1 MRKILIHQS
10 GPFFKGKTHTLE
22 KPLRGKGIHQLHRIR
37 RILKLVTSQLPKG
50 VITYKIEII

>member
-1 MRKILIHQS
+1 MKKILIHQS
-10 GPFFKGKTHTLE
+10 GTFFKGETITLE

-37 RILKLVTSQLPKG
+37 RILKLVTSKVPKG